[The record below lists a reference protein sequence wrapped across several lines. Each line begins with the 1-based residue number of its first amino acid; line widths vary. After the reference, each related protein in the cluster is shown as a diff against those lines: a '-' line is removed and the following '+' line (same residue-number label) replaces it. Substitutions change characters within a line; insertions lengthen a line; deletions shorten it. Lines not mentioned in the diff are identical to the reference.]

1 MPKWRRKLPNEQ
13 KGDLISLTVP
23 MYTFSAY
30 PLNTPSKH
38 TRIGQTNVLMLV
50 PHDMLYR
57 PNLFSYHCHYCIPTQ
72 HNRFGGAEATE
83 GTEAAAE
90 AAAEA

>member
-1 MPKWRRKLPNEQ
+1 
-13 KGDLISLTVP
+13 

-30 PLNTPSKH
+30 PLNMASQHK
-38 TRIGQTNVLMLV
+38 RIGQTNALMPV
-50 PHDMLYR
+50 PHDMLDR
-57 PNLFSYHCHYCIPTQ
+57 SNLFSYRCHYCIPTQ

-90 AAAEA
+90 A